1 MHVHISAL
9 EAFTTF
15 LEVILVGFLW
25 RLLSAHLA
33 KSSNDSVSSVGKAMA
48 TIY

>member
-9 EAFTTF
+9 EAWTTF
-15 LEVILVGFLW
+15 LYVVVMGFLW

-33 KSSNDSVSSVGKAMA
+33 KSTNDNMSAVGKAMA